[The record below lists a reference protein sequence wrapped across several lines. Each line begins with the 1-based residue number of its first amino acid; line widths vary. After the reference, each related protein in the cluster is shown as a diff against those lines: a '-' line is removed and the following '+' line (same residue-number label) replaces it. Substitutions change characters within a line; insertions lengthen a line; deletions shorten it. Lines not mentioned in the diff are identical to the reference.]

1 MDLVTPLWSALAGA
15 CLMLALMQL
24 VVWCMN
30 RHLWANLWFSLTVL
44 GVFGLTICELITM
57 RAQEIGVYEQ
67 AGRWIH
73 LIYLFVTLGILGFVH
88 ANFGTGRRWLF
99 GLALGL
105 RMLAV
110 VANFTTGANLHV
122 IAVHSLRKMAFLGG
136 HVTVLGEWQSN
147 PWLRLGLLAS
157 LVLLAYVVDA
167 SWRLW
172 RIATPDARR
181 RAIVLG
187 GTLAFFII
195 LAPAL
200 PALVVVGVLRIPPNA
215 SLPFLGMLLAMSYEL
230 SREVLKA
237 ARMSADLT
245 ISQQRLSL
253 AAAAAHLALW
263 EWDVPS
269 GKIWVSNE
277 GRSLYGVSPM
287 GDIDLGTF
295 VATLHEEDRAEVC
308 RAMDEALAGSKPYAA
323 EYRIVLPDT
332 SIRWISAMGRVD
344 RDPHGRAFRMRG
356 VSMDFTKRKQAEIQT
371 DRQRQELA
379 HLSRV
384 SVLGEMAGAL
394 AHELNQPLAAML
406 SNSQVGRRSLNVE
419 IPNLLE
425 MAEIFDD
432 ITADAKRAGGIIH
445 GMRAMLK
452 KDAALETSSVHLNDA
467 VNQVL
472 LLLQSEIIGR
482 KLEVT
487 LQLAESLPP
496 ARVNHVEFQQV
507 LINLVINGM
516 DAMTAEPNRRCLNIA
531 TSLHNGTLVVSVRDS
546 GPGIPAAIL
555 SRVFDPFFSTKSA
568 GLGLGLSI
576 SRSIIERFGGQLLAE
591 NHADGGAV
599 FWMVLPVEAS

>member
-1 MDLVTPLWSALAGA
+1 MDWVTALWSALAGA
-15 CLMLALMQL
+15 CLMLALMHL

-44 GVFGLTICELITM
+44 GVFGLTVCEWITM
-57 RAQEIGVYEQ
+57 RAQEVAVYEQ

-73 LIYLFVTLGILGFVH
+73 LIYLFVTLGVLGFVH

-157 LVLLAYVVDA
+157 LVSLAYVVDA

-172 RIATPDARR
+172 RTATPDARR
-181 RAIVLG
+181 RAVVLG

-195 LAPAL
+195 VAPVL
-200 PALVVVGVLRIPPNA
+200 PALVVAGVLKIPPNA
-215 SLPFLGMLLAMSYEL
+215 SFPFLGMVLAMSYEL
-230 SREVLKA
+230 SREVLRA

-253 AAAAAHLALW
+253 AAAAAQLALW
-263 EWDVPS
+263 EWNVPS
-269 GKIWVSNE
+269 GRIWVSNE
-277 GRSLYGVSPM
+277 GRALYGVSPI

-308 RAMDEALAGSKPYAA
+308 RAMDEALSGSKPYAA

-332 SIRWISAMGRVD
+332 SIRWISATGRVD
-344 RDPHGRAFRMRG
+344 RDARGRAFRMRG

-371 DRQRQELA
+371 DHQRQELA

-406 SNSQVGRRSLNVE
+406 SNSQVGRRGLNVE

-452 KDAALETSSVHLNDA
+452 KDAPLETPSLHLNDA

-472 LLLQSEIIGR
+472 LLLHSEIIGR
-482 KLEVT
+482 KLEVA

-496 ARVNHVEFQQV
+496 ARVNRVEFQQV

-516 DAMTAEPNRRCLNIA
+516 DAMAAEPNRGSLNIA
-531 TSLHNGTLVVSVRDS
+531 TSRQNGTLVVSVRDS
-546 GPGIPAAIL
+546 GPGIPAEIL
-555 SRVFDPFFSTKSA
+555 SRVFYPFFSTKPG

-591 NHADGGAV
+591 NHSDGGAV
-599 FWMVLPVEAS
+599 FRMVLPVEAS